1 MFMLNDCILFATGLI
16 VGIMNAIAGGG
27 GLVGYPILL
36 AVGLPPLTADATSF
50 IAVLPGQVSSAI
62 GYRKFLRRVP
72 KLYILLLL
80 PCALGAAIGAHLL
93 KSTSFDQ
100 FSRLVPF
107 LVLFSVG
114 LFAVQPFLHLH
125 LMKHIRSRNKNI
137 VKFALLALAFFVMT
151 IYGGYFGV
159 GLGFSLLAL
168 IGFTNVGEIHMMNGM
183 KNITSVV
190 VMVVAVLSVYS
201 AHIIHW
207 RYGLIVGFGGLIG
220 GFFGSHIAQRVSSH
234 SIRVVVIIAG
244 LITATYLLVKYH

>member
-1 MFMLNDCILFATGLI
+1 MLTVLLLLGTGVI

-50 IAVLPGQVSSAI
+50 IAVLPGQASSAI
-62 GYRKFLRRVP
+62 GYRKYLRRVP
-72 KLYILLLL
+72 KLYLLLL
-80 PCALGAAIGAHLL
+80 IPCALGAAIGAHLL

-100 FSRLVPF
+100 FETLVPF

-114 LFAVQPFLHLH
+114 LFAVQPFLHIH
-125 LMKHIRSRNKNI
+125 LMQHIRSRNKNI
-137 VKFALLALAFFVMT
+137 IKFVLLAIAFFIMT

-168 IGFTNVGEIHMMNGM
+168 IGFTNINEIHMMNGM
-183 KNITSVV
+183 KNIASIV
-190 VMVVAVLSVYS
+190 VMVVAIASIYS

-207 RYGLIVGFGGLIG
+207 EYGLIVGLGGLIG
-220 GFFGSHIAQRVSSH
+220 GFLGARIAQRVSSH
-234 SIRVVVIIAG
+234 VIRVAVIIVG
-244 LITATYLLVKYH
+244 LVTATYLLIAYH